1 MIQITPKTA
10 GNLIIAI
17 AHGKVTGEDYE
28 RVLIPAVEG
37 VLMAHPRVRMLYQ
50 LASDFDGFT
59 ASAIW
64 DDAKLSFAHMS
75 AFEAVAVVTDVHW
88 ITDSVRFFAFF
99 LHCPVKAFRND
110 QILDATEWVATVP
123 AWRSLAAA

>member
-1 MIQITPKTA
+1 MMTIAPNSA
-10 GNLIIAI
+10 GNLVIAM

-28 RVLIPAVEG
+28 KILIPAVEA
-37 VLMAHPRVRMLYQ
+37 VLMTHKKVRMLYQ
-50 LASDFDGFT
+50 LAPDFGGFT

-64 DDAKLSFAHMS
+64 DDAKLSLAHMS

-99 LHCPVKAFRND
+99 LHCPVKVFGND
-110 QILDATEWVATVP
+110 QLLDATQWVATVP
-123 AWRSLAAA
+123 AWRALVEA